1 LEARRY
7 LKNYAAIS
15 VTEQS
20 QLANRHVLI
29 VGCGGLGG
37 YLLEYLGRLGVGNI
51 TIVDGDVFDETNL
64 NRQLLSSQMNLGKP
78 KVLAAKHRMLAINP
92 LVHLETVQENLTE
105 ENAASLVKNHDIVLD
120 ALDNIP
126 DRLLLQRTCKEVGLP
141 LVHGALA
148 GWYGQVCV
156 IQPGEDLL
164 DLIYGNYDI
173 EQGEELET
181 GSLSF
186 TAGLVAS
193 VQAGE
198 AVKLLLGKPILQ
210 KDLLVIDILHN
221 SFEWFELVSNI

>member
-1 LEARRY
+1 LEVRRY

-20 QLANRHVLI
+20 QLAKKRILI

-37 YLLEYLGRLGVGNI
+37 YLLEYLGRLGVGYI

-105 ENAASLVKNHDIVLD
+105 ENAASLVKDHDIVLD

-173 EQGEELET
+173 EQGKELET

-193 VQAGE
+193 IQASE
-198 AVKLLLGKPILQ
+198 AVKLLLGKPTLNRELLAVDILQ
-210 KDLLVIDILHN
+210 SQFDCIK
-221 SFEWFELVSNI
+221 F

>member
-1 LEARRY
+1 MEARRY

-20 QLANRHVLI
+20 QLAKKRILI

-105 ENAASLVKNHDIVLD
+105 ENAASLVKDHDIVLD

-193 VQAGE
+193 IQASE
-198 AVKLLLGKPILQ
+198 AVKLLLGKPTLNRELLAV
-210 KDLLVIDILHN
+210 DLLRSQFDCIK
-221 SFEWFELVSNI
+221 F

>member
-1 LEARRY
+1 MEARRY
-7 LKNYAAIS
+7 LKNHAAIS

-20 QLANRHVLI
+20 QLANRHILI

-37 YLLEYLGRLGVGNI
+37 YLLEYLGRLGVGYI

-105 ENAASLVKNHDIVLD
+105 ENAASLIKDHDIVLD

-126 DRLLLQRTCKEVGLP
+126 ARLLLQRTCKEVGLP

-193 VQAGE
+193 IQASE
-198 AVKLLLGKPILQ
+198 AVKLLLGKPTLNRELLAV
-210 KDLLVIDILHN
+210 DLLRSQFDCIK
-221 SFEWFELVSNI
+221 F

>member
-1 LEARRY
+1 MEARRY

-20 QLANRHVLI
+20 QLAKKRILI

-37 YLLEYLGRLGVGNI
+37 YLLEYLGRLGVGYI

-105 ENAASLVKNHDIVLD
+105 ENAASLVKGHDIVLD

-198 AVKLLLGKPILQ
+198 AVKLLLGKPTLNRELLAV
-210 KDLLVIDILHN
+210 DLLRSQFDCIK
-221 SFEWFELVSNI
+221 F

>member
-20 QLANRHVLI
+20 QLAKKRILI

-37 YLLEYLGRLGVGNI
+37 YLLEYLGRLGVGYI

-105 ENAASLVKNHDIVLD
+105 ENAASLVKDHDIVLD

-126 DRLLLQRTCKEVGLP
+126 ARLLLQRTCKEVGLP

-173 EQGEELET
+173 EQGKELET

-193 VQAGE
+193 IQASE
-198 AVKLLLGKPILQ
+198 AVKLLLGKPTLNRELLAVDILQ
-210 KDLLVIDILHN
+210 SQFDCIK
-221 SFEWFELVSNI
+221 F

>member
-1 LEARRY
+1 MEVRRY

-20 QLANRHVLI
+20 QLAKKRILI

-37 YLLEYLGRLGVGNI
+37 YLLEYLGRLGVGYI

-105 ENAASLVKNHDIVLD
+105 ENAASLVKDHDIVLD

-193 VQAGE
+193 IQASE
-198 AVKLLLGKPILQ
+198 AVKLLLGKPTLNRELLAVDILQ
-210 KDLLVIDILHN
+210 SQFDCIK
-221 SFEWFELVSNI
+221 F

>member
-1 LEARRY
+1 MEARRY

-29 VGCGGLGG
+29 VGSGGLGG

-105 ENAASLVKNHDIVLD
+105 ENAASLVKGHDIVLD

-198 AVKLLLGKPILQ
+198 AVKLLLGKPTLNRELLAV
-210 KDLLVIDILHN
+210 DLLRSQFDCIK
-221 SFEWFELVSNI
+221 F

>member
-1 LEARRY
+1 MEARRY

-20 QLANRHVLI
+20 QLAKKRILI

-37 YLLEYLGRLGVGNI
+37 YLLEYLGRLGVGYI

-105 ENAASLVKNHDIVLD
+105 ENAASLVKDHDIVLD

-193 VQAGE
+193 IQASE
-198 AVKLLLGKPILQ
+198 AVKLLLGKPTLNRELLAV
-210 KDLLVIDILHN
+210 DLLRSQFDCIK
-221 SFEWFELVSNI
+221 F

>member
-1 LEARRY
+1 LEVRRY

-20 QLANRHVLI
+20 QLAKKRILI

-37 YLLEYLGRLGVGNI
+37 YLLEYLGRLGVGYI

-105 ENAASLVKNHDIVLD
+105 ENAASLVKDHDIVLD

-173 EQGEELET
+173 EQGEEIET

-193 VQAGE
+193 IQAGE
-198 AVKLLLGKPILQ
+198 VVKLLLGKLILQ
-210 KDLLVIDILHN
+210 KELLVVDILHS
-221 SFEWFELVSNI
+221 SFERIKLSP

>member
-1 LEARRY
+1 MEARRY

-37 YLLEYLGRLGVGNI
+37 YLLEYLGRLGVGHI

-105 ENAASLVKNHDIVLD
+105 ENATSLVKNHDIVLD
-120 ALDNIP
+120 VLDNIP

-198 AVKLLLGKPILQ
+198 AVKLLLGKPTLNRELLAV
-210 KDLLVIDILHN
+210 DLLRSQFDCIK
-221 SFEWFELVSNI
+221 F